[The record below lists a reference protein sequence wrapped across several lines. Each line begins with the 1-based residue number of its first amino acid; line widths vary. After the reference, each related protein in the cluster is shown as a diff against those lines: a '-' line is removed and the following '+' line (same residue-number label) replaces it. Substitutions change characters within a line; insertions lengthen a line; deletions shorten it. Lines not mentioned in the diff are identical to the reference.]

1 MQSKFYKLPKN
12 VEFCKSCV
20 ISNQRPSSVVE
31 FKHTIKQK
39 KPTIKFQNGICSACN
54 YKKTKEKIEWDK
66 REKMLEALLDKHR
79 KNDGSYDVIVPGSG
93 GKDSGY
99 VSHLLKNKYGMN
111 PLTVTW
117 SPHLYTEI
125 GKKNFYNWINYGG
138 LDNILFTPNG
148 SLQRYLTKEAFKN
161 LLHPFQPFIIGQRMI
176 GPKFAIKYNIKLIMY
191 GETAG
196 EYGGNQKENKVPI
209 MNEKFYA
216 SQKQDKLYFGGK
228 TINEILKQTKY
239 KLSDFNPYL
248 PLEKNEI
255 INKKFEVHHM
265 NFYKFWDPQENFY
278 YASKKLNFIPN
289 QERTTGTY
297 SKYSSIDDKI
307 DDFHY
312 YTTYIKFGLG
322 RATYDACQEIRA
334 GKITR
339 DEGIRLV
346 KLYDSEFPK
355 RYYNDFLDY
364 IGINNETFHN
374 IINKFRSNHL
384 WKKIKNNKYKLRK
397 TVY

>member
-1 MQSKFYKLPKN
+1 MQSKFYQLPN
-12 VEFCKSCV
+12 NIEFCKSCV

-39 KPTIKFQNGICSACN
+39 KPTIKFQNGVCSACN
-54 YKKTKEKIEWDK
+54 YKKIKNEIDWGK
-66 REKMLEALLDKHR
+66 REKLLETLLDKHR
-79 KNDGSYDVIVPGSG
+79 KSNGSYDVIVPGSG

-125 GKKNFYNWINYGG
+125 GKINFYNWINHGG

-176 GPKFAIKYNIKLIMY
+176 GPKFAIKYNVKLIMY

-196 EYGGNQKENKVPI
+196 EYGGNQKENKIPI
-209 MNEKFYA
+209 MNEKFYTD
-216 SQKQDKLYFGGK
+216 QKDNKLYFGGK
-228 TINEILKQTKY
+228 TINEILKKTNY

-248 PLEKNEI
+248 PLEKSEMK
-255 INKKFEVHHM
+255 NKKFEVHHM

-278 YASKKLNFIPN
+278 YASKNLNFLTN

-297 SKYSSIDDKI
+297 SKYSSLDDKI

-334 GKITR
+334 RKITR
-339 DEGIRLV
+339 KEGIGLV
-346 KLYDSEFPK
+346 KLYDGEFPQ
-355 RYYNDFLDY
+355 RYFDDFLDY
-364 IGINNETFHN
+364 TKIDKETFFK

-384 WKKIKNNKYKLRK
+384 WKKIKKNKYQLRK